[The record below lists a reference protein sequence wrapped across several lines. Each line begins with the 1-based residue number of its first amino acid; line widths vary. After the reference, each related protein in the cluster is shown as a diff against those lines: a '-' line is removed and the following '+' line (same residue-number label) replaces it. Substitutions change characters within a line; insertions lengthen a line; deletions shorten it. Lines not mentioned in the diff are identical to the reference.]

1 MNDPTNKKQI
11 PEELRDIQLFTL
23 QELEPLLDV
32 TNRTLLSYVKS
43 GRLQA
48 VKIGGKW
55 RVTRE
60 ALDRFLSG
68 KGTAG
73 AGDTRNEL
81 GAVDSRPLC
90 LPRQAGNQDNPEQAP
105 PLSEPPPF

>member
-32 TNRTLLSYVKS
+32 SNRTMLSYVKS

-68 KGTAG
+68 K
-73 AGDTRNEL
+73 
-81 GAVDSRPLC
+81 
-90 LPRQAGNQDNPEQAP
+90 
-105 PLSEPPPF
+105 

>member
-32 TNRTLLSYVKS
+32 TNRTILSYVKS

-68 KGTAG
+68 K
-73 AGDTRNEL
+73 
-81 GAVDSRPLC
+81 
-90 LPRQAGNQDNPEQAP
+90 
-105 PLSEPPPF
+105 

>member
-68 KGTAG
+68 K
-73 AGDTRNEL
+73 
-81 GAVDSRPLC
+81 
-90 LPRQAGNQDNPEQAP
+90 
-105 PLSEPPPF
+105 

>member
-32 TNRTLLSYVKS
+32 TNRTLLSYAKS

-68 KGTAG
+68 K
-73 AGDTRNEL
+73 
-81 GAVDSRPLC
+81 
-90 LPRQAGNQDNPEQAP
+90 
-105 PLSEPPPF
+105 

>member
-11 PEELRDIQLFTL
+11 PEALWDIQLCTL

-68 KGTAG
+68 K
-73 AGDTRNEL
+73 
-81 GAVDSRPLC
+81 
-90 LPRQAGNQDNPEQAP
+90 
-105 PLSEPPPF
+105 

>member
-1 MNDPTNKKQI
+1 MNDPANKKQI

-68 KGTAG
+68 K
-73 AGDTRNEL
+73 
-81 GAVDSRPLC
+81 
-90 LPRQAGNQDNPEQAP
+90 
-105 PLSEPPPF
+105 

>member
-23 QELEPLLDV
+23 QEIEPLLDV

-68 KGTAG
+68 K
-73 AGDTRNEL
+73 
-81 GAVDSRPLC
+81 
-90 LPRQAGNQDNPEQAP
+90 
-105 PLSEPPPF
+105 

>member
-60 ALDRFLSG
+60 ALDKFISG
-68 KGTAG
+68 K
-73 AGDTRNEL
+73 
-81 GAVDSRPLC
+81 
-90 LPRQAGNQDNPEQAP
+90 
-105 PLSEPPPF
+105 